1 MNFKTGDTIIAISDS
16 KLPNAS
22 LPSGLER
29 AYRRG
34 DVFKVY
40 RESIEDSSGLRLI
53 IWHPIL
59 GELEVNPQ
67 NFKILQL

>member
-16 KLPNAS
+16 KLPNTS

-29 AYRRG
+29 AYKTG
-34 DVFKVY
+34 DTFKVY
-40 RESIEDSSGLRLI
+40 RESVEDSSGFRLI

-67 NFKILQL
+67 NFKLV